1 MKFVSI
7 FLIRIHSTASL
18 PSMKSVT
25 PQEHKMLNEQFWD
38 KNKRLARPTSPHL
51 TIYKP
56 QMTSLLSVTHRG
68 TGLAQSV
75 ILTGFAVGAIAS
87 NSTFPIFLA
96 YLQSW
101 KFGGALIFL
110 GKFAL
115 AWPVTYHLFNGLRH
129 LVSLSI
135 IPKYIHLLQIK
146 SLFYYFEKNRQI
158 VGGFALPSQNVNK
171 LSRFFFLFF

>member
-1 MKFVSI
+1 
-7 FLIRIHSTASL
+7 
-18 PSMKSVT
+18 MKSVT

-135 IPKYIHLLQIK
+135 IPFRDALELYFTSRITKNLQQNNFCRHVQ
-146 SLFYYFEKNRQI
+146 LFE
-158 VGGFALPSQNVNK
+158 LES
-171 LSRFFFLFF
+171 